1 MVFVHPKLRPILEA
15 ARGLPTLADLDVQT
29 ARAQI
34 VARTAARPAGPAID
48 EVLDIEAVGS
58 QRPIPIRLYRPRN
71 AQGLAVAFHGG
82 GWLMGSCDSFD
93 ATCRHL
99 ARESGLAVANVEY
112 RLAPEH
118 PFPAPYQDAVDASR
132 WLARNASSLGVPP
145 DRIVILGESAGG
157 NLAAATCLTLR
168 DEGVAGIRLQ
178 LLIYPAVDARQRAES
193 LKTFEVGYL
202 QTTKDVAYAY
212 RTYGVGTH
220 VDAEDWRVS
229 PLLAR
234 THAGLPRTLIL
245 SAECDGTRDDSAA
258 YAQKLLEAGVPTI
271 HVQYQG
277 MLHTFFGMRGIVDEA
292 AEAQRQAAAA
302 MRVAVLE
309 R

>member
-1 MVFVHPKLRPILEA
+1 MAFVHPKLRPLLDA
-15 ARGLPTLADLDVQT
+15 ARGQPTLAESTVEQ

-34 VARTAARPAGPAID
+34 AARTAARARGPDID
-48 EVLDIEAVGS
+48 EVLEIEAAGS
-58 QRPIPIRLYRPRN
+58 HGPIPVRLYRPRN
-71 AQGLAVAFHGG
+71 ARGLAVAFHGG
-82 GWLMGSCDSFD
+82 GWLMGSRDSFD

-118 PFPAPYQDAVDASR
+118 PFPAAFEDAVDASR
-132 WLARNASSLGVPP
+132 WLILNAEALDVPSG
-145 DRIVILGESAGG
+145 RAVILGESAGG
-157 NLAAATCLTLR
+157 NLAAAACLALR
-168 DEGVAGIRLQ
+168 DERVSGIRLQ
-178 LLIYPAVDARQRAES
+178 VLIYPAVDARQRSES
-193 LKTFEVGYL
+193 LQAFASGYL

-212 RTYGVGTH
+212 RTYGIDTRVG
-220 VDAEDWRVS
+220 AEDWRVS
-229 PLLAR
+229 PLLAKS
-234 THAGLPRTLIL
+234 HGELPRTLII

-271 HVQYQG
+271 HVQYAG

-302 MRVAVLE
+302 MRAAVSD
-309 R
+309 